1 MDETKISE
9 KYRIKE
15 KDHTLGDYILAYIFK
30 GYMWI
35 AMGLFIFLIFLI
47 IYLIL
52 YPLGVWLF
60 NNGLK
65 GVFSLIGNVFEA
77 IWCGVS
83 NCS

>member
-35 AMGLFIFLIFLI
+35 AMGLFIFLIFQ
-47 IYLIL
+47 
-52 YPLGVWLF
+52 
-60 NNGLK
+60 
-65 GVFSLIGNVFEA
+65 IGRAHV
-77 IWCGVS
+77 
-83 NCS
+83 